1 MYFDFCGIDTTL
13 NRNQRPEA
21 LGTIKT
27 LESGEPYETHE
38 SGGKTIQVWHPNW
51 LGQVDESVTC
61 WSDSSPLYTFQVF
74 HLALFVV
81 EFCKMH
87 GSSNINGPRADL
99 HLKKVEL

>member
-21 LGTIKT
+21 LGTIKTVT

-87 GSSNINGPRADL
+87 GSSNIKWTEGRL
-99 HLKKVEL
+99 TSEKG